1 MSFWRTDMCQPFN
14 GGHLSTDKRLPYC
27 CGISRRMETAR
38 LHRRKE
44 RKSWIDNTLYKH
56 LFRKNEGCGANAFSF
71 MFLCIV
77 FGEERANL
85 NTSVTFNS

>member
-1 MSFWRTDMCQPFN
+1 MCQPFN
-14 GGHLSTDKRLPYC
+14 GRHLSTDKRLPYC

-44 RKSWIDNTLYKH
+44 RKSWIHNNLYKH
-56 LFRKNEGCGANAFSF
+56 LVRKNGGCGASVFFIYVS
-71 MFLCIV
+71 CIV

-85 NTSVTFNS
+85 NTSVIFNS